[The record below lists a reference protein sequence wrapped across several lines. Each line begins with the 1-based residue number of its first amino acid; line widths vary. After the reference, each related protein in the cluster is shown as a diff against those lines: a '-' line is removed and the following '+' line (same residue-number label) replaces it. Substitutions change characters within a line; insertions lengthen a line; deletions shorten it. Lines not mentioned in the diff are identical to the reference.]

1 MVIFFLFILAILAI
15 GMISTI
21 LIGFLF
27 LLLVGILTSSGIIA
41 TSVLVG
47 LYKNSFKSGFNTAL
61 LLALLASSIS
71 ICSGVGFLLAWF
83 YHSSMMES
91 IFIGAGV
98 GLIIGLPAYYIIK
111 QLIRIVLNL
120 FDIKY

>member
-1 MVIFFLFILAILAI
+1 MALFFIFILLCLAI
-15 GMISTI
+15 GFLATI
-21 LIGFLF
+21 VFGMFF
-27 LLLVGILTSSGIIA
+27 LLVIALLTTSGILA

-47 LYKNSFKSGFNTAL
+47 LYKNSLKSGFNTAL
-61 LLALLASSIS
+61 LLAVLASAIS

-91 IFIGAGV
+91 ILIGAGV